1 MTLSP
6 DSWPRRYYAEHF
18 NVSEYLVRTARN
30 FKKVKEILAKPAQKQ
45 VKVIS
50 KSTID
55 LVLSMYENDEFS
67 RQTPGKKVYV
77 SVAKEVNKQK
87 RKPKRNVCCFQGKI
101 C

>member
-1 MTLSP
+1 M
-6 DSWPRRYYAEHF
+6 
-18 NVSEYLVRTARN
+18 RTARN

-87 RKPKRNVCCFQGKI
+87 RKPKRNVCCFQGKNMLMLI
-101 C
+101 LDFPNFAQFEQNGV